1 MGVAVSGSGY
11 LGPPGRLWSVLLE
24 LRVPGA
30 LAAQVATP
38 GGASGNCMAV
48 RTMPWIWDLKGLI
61 DFLGLLLGLLGW
73 GAGSSLLPRCSEH
86 PPIPPP
92 PPPRPCPPLARLPK
106 PRLHPEV
113 FKLQSW
119 VHSGH

>member
-86 PPIPPP
+86 PENAAHGSKVTCVNTLTLIDSI
-92 PPPRPCPPLARLPK
+92 
-106 PRLHPEV
+106 V
-113 FKLQSW
+113 FE
-119 VHSGH
+119 